1 MGLIVRPVCN
11 PAPMNDRQEAKNAKK
26 RLREPSERVDDF
38 ARRVIGAAI
47 EVHRHLGPGFSEQ
60 VYEEALALEF
70 ALGGVPYERQPAI
83 EIRYKGR
90 LVGWGRPDFVV
101 GGVLV
106 VELKAVSVLSP
117 AHDAQLIS
125 YLKAVPSQL
134 GLLLNF
140 KETTLR
146 RGIKRVVWTHDSSS
160 QRQQE
165 TGHVNEAHVAYE
177 SLVVA
182 RRDSAIPLQVVKEDF
197 DAIA

>member
-1 MGLIVRPVCN
+1 MS
-11 PAPMNDRQEAKNAKK
+11 DRQEAKNAKK
-26 RLREPSERVDDF
+26 RLREPSEGVDDF

-60 VYEEALALEF
+60 VYEEALALE
-70 ALGGVPYERQPAI
+70 LDLRGVPYERQPAI

-90 LVGWGRPDFVV
+90 VVGSGRPDFVV